1 MPLKKIAAP
10 GAALQPLDTNQETLS
25 LSPRG
30 SKPEEKG
37 NQSNIPGGGVGPG
50 DQGHGNH
57 PPTGAKEKEEDGSV
71 GRPSKEDRRSYL
83 GTASSYPR

>member
-1 MPLKKIAAP
+1 MQPKKITAP

-25 LSPRG
+25 PRG

-37 NQSNIPGGGVGPG
+37 HQSNILGGVGPG

-57 PPTGAKEKEEDGSV
+57 PPTGAKEKGEDGSA
-71 GRPSKEDRRSYL
+71 GRSSKEDR
-83 GTASSYPR
+83 

>member
-1 MPLKKIAAP
+1 MPRKKITAP
-10 GAALQPLDTNQETLS
+10 GAAALQPLDINQET

-37 NQSNIPGGGVGPG
+37 HQSNIPGGEVGPR

-57 PPTGAKEKEEDGSV
+57 PSTSAKEKGEDGSA
-71 GRPSKEDRRSYL
+71 GRSLKEDR
-83 GTASSYPR
+83 